1 MNAQKRNNTT
11 GRAVISV
18 VLSLIMLFGVILQL
32 LVGPGQASAAPGVVW
47 EPIDGGGLNAGSSE
61 NPNSRDPS
69 IAIWNDHLY
78 AAWSEQ
84 KEYMNNQMQQETEI
98 RVMKWDGSQW
108 SAADDGSGLNFMS
121 SSSASSP
128 SLTVYQGCLYAI
140 WMEAETSFMG
150 GYPFNQIMAKKN
162 CGGGWVSTSG
172 NDPVSGS
179 GRGEMPVL
187 LVYHDDLYATWI
199 GTSDGST
206 GRKIQVK
213 KFDGSVWTNE
223 AVDMTFV
230 PNGTV
235 FGPRLAVYQDEL
247 YLTWSEQ
254 MVDSPY
260 YSYIPV
266 MKRTVNGAGKVTW
279 ANVSGNSGITNT
291 TTSAGSPVLQAY
303 NGLLYAVWR
312 DNNPAQLKVSS
323 FDGSVWSPVGSGNL
337 DKPAGA
343 QSQAPNLFVYN
354 QKLVAVW
361 NDVNS
366 QGFQWDLRV
375 QEYDGKN
382 WSPANQGL
390 ADTNLGN
397 VTSFATL
404 NNAMYLAWSDV
415 SKIYVSER
423 REPPAAPT
431 GLQAVAGNEEAEL
444 SWNLGSGVAN
454 YKIYQGT
461 ASGLYGPDPIT
472 TVDGTTGHYKVQGL
486 EGGKTYYFVV
496 TAVNGNGESSF
507 SVEASAQ
514 LTIPVEAPDLT
525 GLGWAK
531 GSETGTTKATDLPD
545 DNAAFRY
552 ILGSAG
558 QVSRPMVGDDANSL
572 GYTLTLNKDED
583 IAVESGN
590 HLFVVQLD
598 SAGKIVKWADVAVA
612 DENIKKD
619 SSLDKANVSFDKNP
633 LSVDHT
639 DVDITMSLNGNTLKF
654 ISNQGSP
661 LIPDGDYTVSG
672 NTVKLVKEYL
682 TAQPVGTTT
691 LTFAFSSGASQ
702 TLAIAIS
709 DSTPQIATVSYAS
722 GDHGTISHTS
732 EQVEIGGHPASV
744 PTVTPDEG
752 YHFAGWSSD
761 GGITKLS
768 SQEVAALTVTADVTY
783 AAYYTAFVMGDA
795 DGDGKVT
802 AADAL
807 LLSKYIKG
815 KITLTPEQLQ
825 ALDMNGDGKWDDED
839 VKAILAVSVGKG

>member
-1 MNAQKRNNTT
+1 MNAQKMNNTT

-18 VLSLIMLFGVILQL
+18 VISLIMLFGVILQL
-32 LVGPGQASAAPGVVW
+32 LVVPGQVSAAPGVVW

-128 SLTVYQGCLYAI
+128 SLTVYRGCLYAI
-140 WMEAETSFMG
+140 WTEAETSFMG

-172 NDPVSGS
+172 NDPISGS

-235 FGPRLAVYQDEL
+235 FGPRLAAYQDEL

-337 DKPAGA
+337 DKPAGT

-375 QEYDGKN
+375 QEYDGTN

-431 GLQAVAGNEEAEL
+431 GLQAVAGNKEAEL
-444 SWNLGSGVAN
+444 SWNLGNGVAN

-461 ASGLYGPDPIT
+461 ASGVYGPDPIA

-514 LTIPVEAPDLT
+514 LT
-525 GLGWAK
+525 
-531 GSETGTTKATDLPD
+531 
-545 DNAAFRY
+545 
-552 ILGSAG
+552 
-558 QVSRPMVGDDANSL
+558 
-572 GYTLTLNKDED
+572 
-583 IAVESGN
+583 
-590 HLFVVQLD
+590 
-598 SAGKIVKWADVAVA
+598 
-612 DENIKKD
+612 KK
-619 SSLDKANVSFDKNP
+619 L
-633 LSVDHT
+633 
-639 DVDITMSLNGNTLKF
+639 
-654 ISNQGSP
+654 
-661 LIPDGDYTVSG
+661 
-672 NTVKLVKEYL
+672 
-682 TAQPVGTTT
+682 
-691 LTFAFSSGASQ
+691 
-702 TLAIAIS
+702 
-709 DSTPQIATVSYAS
+709 ATVSYVP
-722 GDHGTISHTS
+722 GDHGTISRTS

-768 SQEVAALTVTADVTY
+768 GQEVAASPVTADVTY
-783 AAYYTAFVMGDA
+783 TAYYTAFVMGDA

>member
-18 VLSLIMLFGVILQL
+18 VISLIMLFGVIFQL
-32 LVGPGQASAAPGVVW
+32 TAVPGQASAAPGVVW
-47 EPIDGGGLNAGSSE
+47 KPIDGGGLSAGTG
-61 NPNSRDPS
+61 PNSGSRDPS
-69 IAIWNDHLY
+69 IATWNNHLY

-84 KEYMNNQMQQETEI
+84 KEYMSNQMQQETEI

-128 SLTVYQGCLYAI
+128 SLTVYQGCLYTI
-140 WMEAETSFMG
+140 WTEAETSFMG

-162 CGGGWVSTSG
+162 CGDGWVSTTSG
-172 NDPVSGS
+172 NDPLSGS
-179 GRGEMPVL
+179 GRGEMPEL

-213 KFDGSVWTNE
+213 KYDGSVWTNE

-230 PNGTV
+230 PNGTA
-235 FGPRLAVYQDEL
+235 FGPRLAVYQDDL

-266 MKRTVNGAGKVTW
+266 MKRTANGAGKVTW

-343 QSQAPNLFVYN
+343 QSQSPNLFVYN

-361 NDVNS
+361 NDVQS
-366 QGFQWDLRV
+366 QGFQWKQRV
-375 QEYDGKN
+375 EEYDGTN
-382 WSPANQGL
+382 WSPADQGL
-390 ADTNLGN
+390 AGTNLGN
-397 VTSFATL
+397 VTSFALL

-423 REPPAAPT
+423 REPPATPT
-431 GLQAVAGNEEAEL
+431 GLLAVAGNGEAEL
-444 SWNLGSGVAN
+444 SWNLGSGVAK

-461 ASGLYGPDPIT
+461 ASGVFGPDPIA

-486 EGGKTYYFVV
+486 EGGTTYYFVV
-496 TAVNGNGESSF
+496 TAVNDNGESSY
-507 SVEASAQ
+507 SVEVSAL
-514 LTIPVEAPDLT
+514 LTT
-525 GLGWAK
+525 
-531 GSETGTTKATDLPD
+531 
-545 DNAAFRY
+545 
-552 ILGSAG
+552 
-558 QVSRPMVGDDANSL
+558 QM
-572 GYTLTLNKDED
+572 
-583 IAVESGN
+583 
-590 HLFVVQLD
+590 
-598 SAGKIVKWADVAVA
+598 
-612 DENIKKD
+612 
-619 SSLDKANVSFDKNP
+619 
-633 LSVDHT
+633 
-639 DVDITMSLNGNTLKF
+639 
-654 ISNQGSP
+654 
-661 LIPDGDYTVSG
+661 
-672 NTVKLVKEYL
+672 
-682 TAQPVGTTT
+682 
-691 LTFAFSSGASQ
+691 
-702 TLAIAIS
+702 
-709 DSTPQIATVSYAS
+709 ATVSYAP
-722 GDHGTISHTS
+722 GDHGTISRTS

-761 GGITKLS
+761 GGITRLS
-768 SQEVAALTVTADVTY
+768 GQEVAASTVTADVTY
-783 AAYYTAFVMGDA
+783 TAYYTAFVLGDA

-807 LLSKYIKG
+807 LLSKHIKG

>member
-1 MNAQKRNNTT
+1 MNAQKMNNTT

-18 VLSLIMLFGVILQL
+18 VISLIMLFGVILQL
-32 LVGPGQASAAPGVVW
+32 LVVPGQVSAAPGVVW
-47 EPIDGGGLNAGSSE
+47 EPIDGGGLSADASANSS
-61 NPNSRDPS
+61 SRDPS
-69 IAIWNDHLY
+69 IATWNNHLY
-78 AAWSEQ
+78 AAWSHQ
-84 KEYMNNQMQQETEI
+84 KGGFGQPEI
-98 RVMKWDGSQW
+98 RVMQWDGSDW
-108 SAADDGSGLNFMS
+108 SPADDGSGLNFGS
-121 SSSASSP
+121 NSSASNP
-128 SLTVYQGCLYAI
+128 SLAVYKGCLYAI
-140 WMEAETSFMG
+140 WSERTSSSV
-150 GYPFNQIMAKKN
+150 PQIRVKKN
-162 CGGGWVSTSG
+162 CGDGGGWVSTSG

-187 LVYHDDLYATWI
+187 LVDHDDLYATWI
-199 GTSDGST
+199 GTSDGSP

-354 QKLVAVW
+354 QKLVAIW
-361 NDVNS
+361 NNVNS
-366 QGFQWDLRV
+366 QGFQWDLQV
-375 QEYDGKN
+375 QEYDGTN
-382 WSPANQGL
+382 WSPADQGL

-431 GLQAVAGNEEAEL
+431 GLQAVAGNKEAEL
-444 SWNLGSGVAN
+444 SWNLGNGVAN

-461 ASGLYGPDPIT
+461 ASGVYGPDPIT

-514 LTIPVEAPDLT
+514 LT
-525 GLGWAK
+525 
-531 GSETGTTKATDLPD
+531 
-545 DNAAFRY
+545 
-552 ILGSAG
+552 
-558 QVSRPMVGDDANSL
+558 
-572 GYTLTLNKDED
+572 
-583 IAVESGN
+583 
-590 HLFVVQLD
+590 
-598 SAGKIVKWADVAVA
+598 
-612 DENIKKD
+612 KK
-619 SSLDKANVSFDKNP
+619 L
-633 LSVDHT
+633 
-639 DVDITMSLNGNTLKF
+639 
-654 ISNQGSP
+654 
-661 LIPDGDYTVSG
+661 
-672 NTVKLVKEYL
+672 
-682 TAQPVGTTT
+682 
-691 LTFAFSSGASQ
+691 
-702 TLAIAIS
+702 
-709 DSTPQIATVSYAS
+709 ATVSYVP
-722 GDHGTISHTS
+722 GDHGTISRTS

-768 SQEVAALTVTADVTY
+768 GQEVAASPVTADVTY
-783 AAYYTAFVMGDA
+783 TAYYTAFVMGDA